1 MQFNFTEHGFFRAQ
15 SAPIARQSR
24 LAVEMTDL
32 GFDDGIDVVIFEET
46 SGRVLFE
53 TVLVDAGSQVLLTFG
68 NPQTEAFWDCLDT
81 HECLHTAQRLC
92 LAARCHFSLLTP
104 AISLSGIGQA
114 ERRNACFL
122 RLVEALIDEF
132 RTRAP
137 KVQVDVTLT
146 QRNRAIE
153 RCINYP

>member
-1 MQFNFTEHGFFRAQ
+1 MQFNFTKHGSFRAQ
-15 SAPIARQSR
+15 NAPIARQSR

-46 SGRVLFE
+46 TGRVLFE

-68 NPQTEAFWDCLDT
+68 NPQAEAFWDCLDT
-81 HECLHTAQRLC
+81 NECLHTAQRLC

-104 AISLSGIGQA
+104 AISLSGMGQA
-114 ERRNACFL
+114 ERRNACFM

-137 KVQVDVTLT
+137 NVQVDVTLT
-146 QRNRAIE
+146 HRNRAFE
-153 RCINYP
+153 SCINYP